1 MGNEKIARG
10 LSLCSQFVFFIGAL
24 VTMMT
29 PLGCSESA
37 ATGAPVPI
45 PSVYVNCTTA
55 NCRSAISPNPKIFV
69 TFTTSGC
76 DNPYYGATISSST
89 SAITCSSTL
98 GCYGSMTQWVD
109 STGATVHTLP
119 SGTYSLCGVVDRS
132 PMSYPTQ
139 LGSEDAVGTI
149 ETVPVAAATANQLI
163 IDWVDHGQ

>member
-1 MGNEKIARG
+1 MGNEETARG
-10 LSLCSQFVFFIGAL
+10 FNLCYQLTCLIGAL
-24 VTMMT
+24 VPVMAL
-29 PLGCSESA
+29 LGCSESA
-37 ATGAPVPI
+37 ATGVPVPI

-89 SAITCSSTL
+89 SSITCSSSL

-109 STGATVHTLP
+109 STGASVHTLP

-132 PMSYPTQ
+132 PESYPTQ

-149 ETVPVAAATANQLI
+149 ETVPVAATTANQLMSNWI
-163 IDWVDHGQ
+163 DHGP